1 MYSKSF
7 LTQSVTVTNR
17 SFINPVGG
25 GTTVDIAGQSAFTNE
40 TYLALKAIQELYTFN
55 SAEKTYANIPT
66 DYNKFLY
73 LYRTVHTTYQTITNA
88 SLRLLFQI
96 TEEGLIGAINSFG
109 LNNLNIG
116 VLQRNSELQTT
127 IEQLISGVN
136 IKPVIKTES
145 GGNVSFQKTFKLAPL
160 FSYYIM
166 LYGMPES
173 GVGFN
178 QEKLSNLLFIME
190 TNNLDPYVG

>member
-17 SFINPVGG
+17 SFINP
-25 GTTVDIAGQSAFTNE
+25 TSSATVDFGGQTTFTNE
-40 TYLALKAIQELYTFN
+40 TYLALKAIQEFYTFN
-55 SAEKTYANIPT
+55 LASKTYTNIPT
-66 DYNKFLY
+66 DYNRFLY
-73 LYRTVHTTYQTITNA
+73 LYRIVHTTYQRITNT

-96 TEEGLIGAINSFG
+96 TEEGLVGAINSFD
-109 LNNLNIG
+109 LNYLNTEL
-116 VLQRNSELQTT
+116 VQRNSELQTT
-127 IEQLISGVN
+127 IDQLISGVN
-136 IKPVIKTES
+136 MRSAIKTDI
-145 GGNVSFQKTFKLAPL
+145 GNVSLQKTFTLAPL

-178 QEKLSNLLFIME
+178 QDKLANLLYIME
-190 TNNLDPYVG
+190 TNNIDPYAG